1 MSRPLVT
8 FALFAYNQERFIRE
22 AVRAALAQTY
32 SPLEIIISDDCSQD
46 RTFGI
51 IQEEVAHYDGP
62 HQVLLNRN
70 HRNLGI
76 GGHVNRV
83 LELTNGELIVTAAG
97 DDVSLPFRT
106 EELVSVW
113 SKGGISGV
121 YSNVLVM
128 DEDGIERGAFDGYT
142 PRSIGSWHEVVQRG
156 HGAVLGATQAW
167 DRIVY
172 DTFGPLPNRA
182 FHEDYTMEFRC
193 ALLGTIAHLDKP
205 LIRYRQRG
213 NELDLSHRI
222 ESHTAQARWFAI
234 EYEGWLRDLDLFLS
248 THPDMR
254 AETSRAIKTIRARIE
269 LYKFKGSAEDSARME
284 RMRGYLRVVKYAKEL
299 GILSLMKVCFLGA
312 SPKTY
317 YRMQG
322 RYHKMRQW
330 QRKLVR

>member
-1 MSRPLVT
+1 MSRPLIT

-83 LELTNGELIVTAAG
+83 LELANGELIVTAAG
-97 DDVSLPFRT
+97 DDISLPVRT
-106 EELVSVW
+106 EELVRVW
-113 SKGGISGV
+113 SKGGISCV
-121 YSNVLVM
+121 YSKVLVM
-128 DEDGIERGAFDGYT
+128 DEDGIDRRTFAEYT
-142 PRSIGSWHEVVQRG
+142 PRSIGSWQEVVQRG

-167 DRIVY
+167 DRVVY

-182 FHEDYTMEFRC
+182 FHEDYTMEFRS
-193 ALLGTIAHLDKP
+193 ALLGTIAYLDKP
-205 LIRYRQRG
+205 LVRYRQRD
-213 NELDLSHRI
+213 NELDLSQRI
-222 ESHTAQARWFAI
+222 ESYTAQARWFAI

-254 AETSRAIKTIRARIE
+254 VEASRTIKTIKARIE
-269 LYKFKGSAEDSARME
+269 LYKFKGSAVDSARTE
-284 RMRGYLRVVKYAKEL
+284 RMRGFLRVIKYAKVL
-299 GILSLMKVCFLGA
+299 GISSLMKVCFLGA

-322 RYHKMRQW
+322 RCHKMRQW
-330 QRKLVR
+330 QRRLVG

>member
-1 MSRPLVT
+1 MSRPLIT

-83 LELTNGELIVTAAG
+83 LELANGELIVTAAG
-97 DDVSLPFRT
+97 DDVSLPVRT
-106 EELVSVW
+106 EELVRVW
-113 SKGGISGV
+113 SKGGISCV
-121 YSNVLVM
+121 YSNLLVM
-128 DEDGIERGAFDGYT
+128 DEDGIDRGTFAEYT
-142 PRSIGSWHEVVQRG
+142 PRSIGSWQEVVQRG

-167 DRIVY
+167 DRVVY

-182 FHEDYTMEFRC
+182 FHEDYTMEFRS
-193 ALLGTIAHLDKP
+193 ALLGTIAYLDKP
-205 LIRYRQRG
+205 LVRYRQRD
-213 NELDLSHRI
+213 NELDLSQRI
-222 ESHTAQARWFAI
+222 ESYTAQARWFGT
-234 EYEGWLRDLDLFLS
+234 EYEGWLRDLGLFLS

-254 AETSRAIKTIRARIE
+254 VETSRAIKIIRARIE
-269 LYKFKGSAEDSARME
+269 LYKFKGSAVDSARME